1 MPTPQR
7 SPSRKARVSDESDE
21 STPLLGSPLPPPAYP
36 NIVPHDSKDTAAAG
50 PSRNQADYDQGPS
63 KDLENAGV
71 HPAAVHL
78 HHRPRR
84 PWSRG
89 KILRLL
95 FIVAAHAILIWL
107 ILSVTVGRSKRKSH
121 VNHDLPNLEEPS
133 TPYYCHELSH
143 THTTAH
149 EFKDLAEFRIV
160 EQIRQH
166 HQGFHDIHGLI
177 KIVAA
182 TTDDDDDDDKIHAT
196 VTVSSNFPDHDSIT
210 VAKTDTSLILQST
223 KSESPNT
230 WHSLHDCT
238 VVDVVVAVPPAT
250 RLDTLDVSAN
260 WLSLDL
266 HPLLNLTLDD
276 SLNVELGAG
285 SVVSRT
291 PTLRSRRT
299 YISPAYGSVQGTFT
313 LLDLL
318 EIDAAAGSV
327 DVDVVPGEAEPERPD
342 VPAVFNARSKT
353 GTISARFPTDGEGLP
368 DRDYRVG
375 VETEAGSIMGR
386 YVHGSKSEFR
396 SKYGSIVVKVLPFLR
411 AAGKE
416 VAWSSVLRTKNE
428 AGPSMLDLLA
438 PPLETSKT
446 RGKAKAPFAN
456 LTAEFTSSVGSVRA
470 VFPPRWEGAADVDT
484 EVGSLR
490 VAGEGLDVV
499 EEGTHGPV
507 GKWVHAVKGE
517 GDSMVSVKS
526 KVGSVEFLVQET
538 V

>member
-1 MPTPQR
+1 MPTPHR

-95 FIVAAHAILIWL
+95 FIAAAHAILIWL
-107 ILSVTVGRSKRKSH
+107 ILSVTVGRAKRKSH
-121 VNHDLPNLEEPS
+121 VNHDQPNLEEPS

-149 EFKDLAEFRIV
+149 DFTDLAEFRIV

-182 TTDDDDDDDKIHAT
+182 TTDDDKIRAT

-266 HPLLNLTLDD
+266 HSLLNLTLDD

-291 PTLRSRRT
+291 QTLRSRRT
-299 YISPAYGSVQGTFT
+299 YISPAYGSVQGIFA

-327 DVDVVPGEAEPERPD
+327 DVDVVPGEAELERPD
-342 VPAVFNARSKT
+342 VPAVFNARSKA

-368 DRDYRVG
+368 DRDYRVS
-375 VETEAGSIMGR
+375 VETEAGSIMGS
-386 YVHGSKSEFR
+386 YVHGSTSEFR

-411 AAGKE
+411 AGKE
-416 VAWSSVLRTKNE
+416 SASSVLRTKNE
-428 AGPSMLDLLA
+428 AGPSMLDLSA
-438 PPLETSKT
+438 PLESKT
-446 RGKAKAPFAN
+446 RGESPFAN

-470 VFPPRWEGAADVDT
+470 VFPPAWEGAADVDT

-490 VAGEGLDVV
+490 VAGEDLDVV

-517 GDSMVSVKS
+517 GDSTVLVKS